1 MQTSN
6 VRSDEMYCVKVGVT
20 LAWVLACSCLGA
32 CQTAVENVA
41 TRVWR
46 LRVWCVCVCV
56 LGGVK
61 EVSKGEVRLGGRER
75 TEEAAGGKGCKE
87 GRRTKRAGELLMR
100 ASSRLA
106 LSPNA

>member
-1 MQTSN
+1 MS
-6 VRSDEMYCVKVGVT
+6 
-20 LAWVLACSCLGA
+20 
-32 CQTAVENVA
+32 
-41 TRVWR
+41 
-46 LRVWCVCVCV
+46 V

-61 EVSKGEVRLGGRER
+61 EVSKGKVRLGGRGR
-75 TEEAAGGKGCKE
+75 TEQAAGGKGCKEE